1 MVITF
6 LRNVGHRLKEICIF
20 WQQLKRQGDYTDQLA
35 RFRQA
40 EMLNAKG
47 NDGQSHR
54 QPYRGEVISIA
65 DAGGNTVAIR
75 CGMVATFGGMWREV
89 VAVSIALV

>member
-6 LRNVGHRLKEICIF
+6 LRNVGHRLKEIRIF
-20 WQQLKRQGDYTDQLA
+20 WQQLKRQGDLSDQLA

-40 EMLNAKG
+40 EMIAKG

-65 DAGGNTVAIR
+65 DAGAREHRRDPLRHGGDVRGDVA
-75 CGMVATFGGMWREV
+75 
-89 VAVSIALV
+89 